1 MQINPLGMNLKIAI
15 KTNFSYSGDWS
26 AFCCWY
32 SLKKN
37 VPDAEVSIY
46 CNAADIKDQI
56 FSWPRKCQVP
66 FHLSKNPPKNSNLL
80 VLDSF
85 VVAIR
90 ELSEETLNVLNTTL
104 DNTDKFLCDVNEDKY
119 YSFVSY
125 KNGFGNFVIS
135 EWIDNKVD
143 CPFVLADNFM
153 DDKLDVN
160 GVKVL
165 RIWKQIAN
173 IYLNLR

>member
-1 MQINPLGMNLKIAI
+1 
-15 KTNFSYSGDWS
+15 
-26 AFCCWY
+26 
-32 SLKKN
+32 
-37 VPDAEVSIY
+37 
-46 CNAADIKDQI
+46 
-56 FSWPRKCQVP
+56 
-66 FHLSKNPPKNSNLL
+66 
-80 VLDSF
+80 
-85 VVAIR
+85 VAIR